1 MFNET
6 NLILVEGNIGEDVKL
21 EMKDEDTT
29 MVVKFSVAQY
39 TGAKHKDTGKNVARW
54 HTIRIRS
61 KVQTNNKVETPAQ
74 YAIDNLK
81 KGDRVLIAGRLVYWM
96 PESEYEKET
105 KWNGYRATPAEY
117 IDVTSVKK
125 VEKPKTQEATSNRTE
140 MPPF

>member
-1 MFNET
+1 MFNES

-39 TGAKHKDTGKNVARW
+39 TGVKHKDTNKNVACW

-61 KVQTNNKVETPAQ
+61 KVQTNSKVETPAQ

-81 KGDRVLIAGRLVYWM
+81 KGDRVQIVGRLVFWM
-96 PESEYEKET
+96 PDGEYEKES
-105 KWNGYRATPAEY
+105 KWDGYRAQPAQY

-125 VEKPKTQEATSNRTE
+125 LEKPKSQEAPSNRTE